1 MRIRNHAQE
10 RTMSLMSFLSKQ
22 FVDVLQWN
30 EDGPGVLAWRYPMLD
45 REIRNGAAL
54 TVRDTQNALFVNEGK
69 VADLFGPG
77 LYKLTTQ
84 TLPVLTYLHNWDKL
98 FESPF
103 KSDVFFFSMRDQI
116 DQRWGTP
123 QPITIRDKEFGA
135 LRIRANGVYS
145 YRIANP
151 GTFWTRLS
159 ATTTQYTVT
168 DAEGQLRAAIL
179 TSMASCLGSS
189 DVAFLD
195 MAANQ
200 ESFSAHLK
208 QGIEPT
214 FASYGLELTT
224 FYLQSLS
231 LPEEVQAKLDRAS
244 SMRIVGDLKQYTQ
257 FEAAEAL
264 KDAAANPG
272 GIAGA
277 GAGLGAGLA
286 MAQAIGGA
294 MNQSAFPPGA
304 ITDPVAMIER
314 LGGLLQKG
322 ILTQAEFD
330 AKKAELLRQ
339 IR

>member
-1 MRIRNHAQE
+1 
-10 RTMSLMSFLSKQ
+10 MSLMNFLSKQ
-22 FVDVLQWN
+22 FIDVLQWN

-45 REIRNGAAL
+45 QEIRNGAAL
-54 TVRDTQNALFVNEGK
+54 TVRDTQAALFVNEGK
-69 VADLFGPG
+69 VADVFGPG

-84 TLPVLTYLHNWDKL
+84 TLPVLTYLRNWDKL
-98 FESPF
+98 FQSPF
-103 KSDVFFFSMRDQI
+103 KSDVYFFSLRDQI

-145 YRIANP
+145 YRIANA
-151 GTFWTRLS
+151 GMFWTRLS
-159 ATTTQYTVT
+159 GTTPKYTT
-168 DAEGQLRAAIL
+168 ADAEGQLRGAIL
-179 TSMASCLGSS
+179 TSMASSLGSS
-189 DVAFLD
+189 DIAFLD

-200 ESFSAHLK
+200 DALSAHLK
-208 QGIEPT
+208 DAIGPT
-214 FASYGLELTT
+214 FAGYGLELTT

-231 LPEEVQAKLDRAS
+231 LPEEVQERLDRAS

-277 GAGLGAGLA
+277 GAGLDAGLE
-286 MAQAIGGA
+286 MAHAIGGA
-294 MNQSAFPPGA
+294 LNNAPPSATPSAGPSA
-304 ITDPVAMIER
+304 APAPESDPVAMIER

>member
-1 MRIRNHAQE
+1 
-10 RTMSLMSFLSKQ
+10 MSLMSFISKQ
-22 FVDVLQWN
+22 FVDVIQWN
-30 EDGPGVLAWRYPMLD
+30 EDEPGVLAYRYPMLD

-54 TVRDTQNALFVNEGK
+54 TVRETQLAMFVNEGK
-69 VADLFGPG
+69 VADQFGPG
-77 LYKLTTQ
+77 LYKLETR
-84 TLPVLTYLHNWDKL
+84 TLPVLTYLRNWDKL

-103 KSDVFFFSMRDQI
+103 KSDVFFFSTRDQV

-123 QPITIRDKEFGA
+123 QPITIRDKEYGA

-145 YRIANP
+145 YRIANA
-151 GTFWTRLS
+151 GVFWARLS
-159 ATTTQYTVT
+159 GTVAKYMVT

-179 TSMASCLGSS
+179 TSMAACLGSS

-200 ESFSAHLK
+200 EDFSAHLK
-208 QGIEPT
+208 QGIAPT
-214 FASYGLELTT
+214 FTEYGLELTS

-231 LPEEVQAKLDRAS
+231 LPEEVQERLDRSS

-257 FEAAEAL
+257 YEAAESL
-264 KDAAANPG
+264 REAAANPG
-272 GIAGA
+272 GVAGA

-294 MNQSAFPPGA
+294 LNTASAPVAPA
-304 ITDPVAMIER
+304 PNPASDPVEMIER

-330 AKKAELLRQ
+330 AKKAELLQQ

>member
-1 MRIRNHAQE
+1 
-10 RTMSLMSFLSKQ
+10 
-22 FVDVLQWN
+22 
-30 EDGPGVLAWRYPMLD
+30 LD

-69 VADLFGPG
+69 VADLFGAG

-84 TLPVLTYLHNWDKL
+84 TLPVLTYLQNWDKL

-151 GTFWTRLS
+151 GMFWTRLS
-159 ATTTQYTVT
+159 GTTPQYTVT

-179 TSMASCLGSS
+179 TSMAACLGSS

-200 ESFSAHLK
+200 EAFSAHLK
-208 QGIEPT
+208 QAIEPT
-214 FASYGLELTT
+214 FTSYGLELTT

-231 LPEEVQAKLDRAS
+231 LPEEVQARLDRAS

-264 KDAAANPG
+264 KEAAANPG

-294 MNQSAFPPGA
+294 MNPAASPAPGA
-304 ITDPVAMIER
+304 ESDPVAMIER

>member
-1 MRIRNHAQE
+1 
-10 RTMSLMSFLSKQ
+10 MSLKSFLSKQ
-22 FVDVLQWN
+22 FVDVIQWD
-30 EDGPGVLAWRYPMLD
+30 EDEAGVLAYRYPMLD

-54 TVRDTQNALFVNEGK
+54 TVRETQRALFVNEGR
-69 VADLFGPG
+69 VADLFVPG
-77 LYKLTTQ
+77 LYQLTTR
-84 TLPVLTYLHNWDKL
+84 TLPVLTYLQNWDKL

-103 KSDVFFFSMRDQI
+103 KSDVFFFNVRDQV

-123 QPITIRDKEFGA
+123 QPITIRDKEYGA

-145 YRIANP
+145 YQITDP
-151 GTFWTRLS
+151 GLFWTRLS
-159 ATTTQYTVT
+159 GTVARYTVA

-179 TSMASCLGSS
+179 TSMATCLGSS

-200 ESFSAHLK
+200 DKFSASLK
-208 QGIEPT
+208 QAIEPT
-214 FASYGLELTT
+214 FAGYGLALTS

-231 LPEEVQAKLDRAS
+231 LPEEVQARLDSAS
-244 SMRIVGDLKQYTQ
+244 AMHIVGDLKQYTQ
-257 FEAAEAL
+257 FEAAESL
-264 KDAAANPG
+264 KEAAANPG

-294 MNQSAFPPGA
+294 MSPAPAASAP
-304 ITDPVAMIER
+304 TSDPVAMIER

-330 AKKAELLRQ
+330 AKKAELLQQ

>member
-1 MRIRNHAQE
+1 MQA
-10 RTMSLMSFLSKQ
+10 MSLKGFFSKQ
-22 FVDVLQWN
+22 FIDVIQWDEN
-30 EDGPGVLAWRYPMLD
+30 EAGVLAYRYPMLD

-54 TVRDTQNALFVNEGK
+54 TVRDTQRALFVNEGK

-77 LYKLTTQ
+77 MYQLTTQ

-103 KSDVFFFSMRDQI
+103 KSDVFFFNVRDQV

-123 QPITIRDKEFGA
+123 QPITIRDKEYGA

-145 YRIANP
+145 YRIADP
-151 GTFWTRLS
+151 GLFWNRLS
-159 ATTTQYTVT
+159 GTTAQYTQA
-168 DAEGQLRAAIL
+168 DAEGQLRAGIL
-179 TSMASCLGSS
+179 TSMATLLGAS

-200 ESFSAHLK
+200 DKFSATLK

-214 FASYGLELTT
+214 FASYGLELTS

-231 LPEEVQAKLDRAS
+231 LPEEVQARLDNAS
-244 SMRIVGDLKQYTQ
+244 AMHIVGDLKQYTQ
-257 FEAAEAL
+257 FEAAESL
-264 KDAAANPG
+264 KEAAANPG

-294 MNQSAFPPGA
+294 MAPAPAAAAPTS
-304 ITDPVAMIER
+304 DPVAMIER

-330 AKKAELLRQ
+330 AKKAELLQQ